1 MRTDTDVDTN
11 RPNDELLDIEKDD
24 TEELEGDEAE
34 LELESDGATAE
45 ENPGEGEVQ
54 PEEKGLTVD
63 PITTYLHEIGSIPLL
78 SREREVELAR
88 KMDVGKNAIIEAL
101 FNAPMCLHY
110 TIGLGEAVASGEL
123 DIREVL
129 EKSDA
134 EEDENR
140 VSFDPKPFLRAISK
154 LKRLRHEQEK
164 VHRQLNQKR
173 VSEQRRNALNKAHA
187 SLLNR
192 IVGLLREVGLSSSRL
207 ESMVQK
213 LKQSSNTITELE
225 ERAHVASKAKRAAI
239 VSQIE
244 QMESGVGLRAAEI
257 HALVSQ
263 ITATES
269 QVNVAKTE
277 FTEANLRLVVSIAKK
292 YTNRGLSL
300 LDLIQEGNLGLMRAV
315 EKFDYR
321 LGYRFSTY
329 ASWWIR
335 QGITRG
341 LIDTGRMIRI
351 PVHRVELRNKVIQ
364 TAHHLQRTLGREPKP
379 EELAKEMDMSVPE
392 MLRVMQTQGEPVSLQ
407 TPVWEDG
414 DQLADFVEDRIN
426 PQPDK
431 EAMEGVLRTDVRKA
445 LAVLTPRQETVLRMR
460 FGIEEER
467 DYTLEELGEIF
478 AVTRERIRQIEQKSL
493 QILRNPNRRKPIPP
507 TSDAA

>member
-1 MRTDTDVDTN
+1 MRTDSDTN
-11 RPNDELLDIEKDD
+11 RPSDELLDIEKDES
-24 TEELEGDEAE
+24 EELEADEGE
-34 LELESDGATAE
+34 LELESDVATAE
-45 ENPGEGEVQ
+45 EHAGDGEVQ

-88 KMDVGKNAIIEAL
+88 KMDLGKNAIIEAL

-154 LKRLRHEQEK
+154 LKRLRQEQDK
-164 VHRQLNQKR
+164 VRRQLNQKR

-187 SLLNR
+187 TLLNK
-192 IVGLLREVGLSSSRL
+192 IVGLLRDVGLSASRL

-213 LKQSSNTITELE
+213 LKQSSNTIAELE
-225 ERAHVASKAKRAAI
+225 ERALVVSKAKRAAI

-244 QMESGVGLRAAEI
+244 QIESGVGLRAGEI

-263 ITATES
+263 ITATEG

>member
-1 MRTDTDVDTN
+1 MAM
-11 RPNDELLDIEKDD
+11 DIENKRLNEEFPETEKDD
-24 TEELEGDEAE
+24 TEEMELEEQE
-34 LELESDGATAE
+34 LELEPEIASAE
-45 ENPGEGEVQ
+45 EHQGEVEVQ
-54 PEEKGLTVD
+54 QEEKGLAVD

-78 SREREVELAR
+78 TREREVELAR
-88 KMDVGKNAIIEAL
+88 KMDVGKNQILEAL
-101 FNAPMCLHY
+101 FLTPLCLRHA
-110 TIGLGEAVASGEL
+110 ISLGDAVAGGEL

-129 EKSDA
+129 QKSDG
-134 EEDENR
+134 EDDE
-140 VSFDPKPFLRAISK
+140 SGQTFDPKPFLKSIAK
-154 LKRLRHEQEK
+154 LKRFSHEQAK
-164 VHRQLNQKR
+164 LRRQLNQTR
-173 VSEQRRNALNKAHA
+173 VSEKRRTTLNKSNTAL
-187 SLLNR
+187 SNKIGDLLKE
-192 IVGLLREVGLSSSRL
+192 LGLSSFRL
-207 ESMVQK
+207 EVMVQN
-213 LKQSSNTITELE
+213 LKQSSDRIKGL
-225 ERAHVASKAKRAAI
+225 KAQAQSSAKTKREAI
-239 VSQIE
+239 LAQVKQIE
-244 QMESGVGLRAAEI
+244 TSVGLRAAELQALTSRI
-257 HALVSQ
+257 SETENLVS
-263 ITATES
+263 I
-269 QVNVAKTE
+269 AKTE

-379 EELAKEMDMSVPE
+379 EELATEMDMSVHE

-460 FGIEEER
+460 FGIEEDR

-493 QILRNPNRRKPIPP
+493 QILRNPNRRKPLVP

>member
-1 MRTDTDVDTN
+1 MPTDTETK
-11 RPNDELLDIEKDD
+11 RTNDELLEIEKDD
-24 TEELEGDEAE
+24 SEDLEADEQE
-34 LELESDGATAE
+34 LELDSDVATGEEQVGEIES
-45 ENPGEGEVQ
+45 Q

-63 PITTYLHEIGSIPLL
+63 PITTYLREIGSIPLL

-88 KMDVGKNAIIEAL
+88 KMDLGKNEIIETL
-101 FNAPMCLHY
+101 FSAPMCLHY
-110 TIGLGEAVASGEL
+110 TISLGDTVANGEL

-134 EEDENR
+134 EEDESR
-140 VSFDPKPFLRAISK
+140 TSFDPKPFLKSITK
-154 LKRLRHEQEK
+154 LKRFRDEQDKLR
-164 VHRQLNQKR
+164 RQLNR
-173 VSEQRRNALNKAHA
+173 SRLSEQRRRALNKAHA
-187 SLLNR
+187 ALLNK
-192 IVGLLREVGLSSSRL
+192 IIGLLREVGLSSSRL
-207 ESMVQK
+207 ETMVQK
-213 LKQSSNTITELE
+213 LKQSSRSITELE
-225 ERAHVASKAKRAAI
+225 ERARAVPKARRTGI
-239 VSQIE
+239 LGQIE
-244 QMESGVGLRAAEI
+244 QIESGVGLRAAEI
-257 HALVSQ
+257 HALTSR
-263 ITATES
+263 IIETES
-269 QVNVAKTE
+269 LVNVAKTE

-379 EELAKEMDMSVPE
+379 EELAKEMDMSVPD

-493 QILRNPNRRKPIPP
+493 QILRNPNRRKPILP

>member
-1 MRTDTDVDTN
+1 
-11 RPNDELLDIEKDD
+11 
-24 TEELEGDEAE
+24 
-34 LELESDGATAE
+34 
-45 ENPGEGEVQ
+45 
-54 PEEKGLTVD
+54 
-63 PITTYLHEIGSIPLL
+63 
-78 SREREVELAR
+78 
-88 KMDVGKNAIIEAL
+88 
-101 FNAPMCLHY
+101 
-110 TIGLGEAVASGEL
+110 
-123 DIREVL
+123 
-129 EKSDA
+129 
-134 EEDENR
+134 
-140 VSFDPKPFLRAISK
+140 
-154 LKRLRHEQEK
+154 
-164 VHRQLNQKR
+164 
-173 VSEQRRNALNKAHA
+173 
-187 SLLNR
+187 
-192 IVGLLREVGLSSSRL
+192 
-207 ESMVQK
+207 MVQK
-213 LKQSSNTITELE
+213 LKQSSNTIAELE
-225 ERAHVASKAKRAAI
+225 ERALVVSKAKRAAI

-244 QMESGVGLRAAEI
+244 QIESGVGLRAGVI

-263 ITATES
+263 ITATEG

>member
-1 MRTDTDVDTN
+1 
-11 RPNDELLDIEKDD
+11 L
-24 TEELEGDEAE
+24 
-34 LELESDGATAE
+34 
-45 ENPGEGEVQ
+45 
-54 PEEKGLTVD
+54 
-63 PITTYLHEIGSIPLL
+63 
-78 SREREVELAR
+78 
-88 KMDVGKNAIIEAL
+88 GKNAIIEAL

-110 TIGLGEAVASGEL
+110 TISLGDAVASGEL

-129 EKSDA
+129 EKTDPD
-134 EEDENR
+134 EDENR

-154 LKRLRHEQEK
+154 LKRLRQEQEK
-164 VHRQLNQKR
+164 VRRQLNQKR
-173 VSEQRRNALNKAHA
+173 VSEHRRNALNKAHA
-187 SLLNR
+187 TLVNR
-192 IVGLLREVGLSSSRL
+192 IVDLLRDVGLSSSRL
-207 ESMVQK
+207 ESMVQR
-213 LKQSSNTITELE
+213 LKQSSKSITELE
-225 ERAHVASKAKRAAI
+225 ARAQVLTKSKRAGI
-239 VSQIE
+239 VTQIE
-244 QMESGVGLRAAEI
+244 QIEAGVGLRAAEI
-257 HALVSQ
+257 HALASR

-269 QVNVAKTE
+269 LVNVAKTE

>member
-1 MRTDTDVDTN
+1 
-11 RPNDELLDIEKDD
+11 
-24 TEELEGDEAE
+24 
-34 LELESDGATAE
+34 
-45 ENPGEGEVQ
+45 
-54 PEEKGLTVD
+54 
-63 PITTYLHEIGSIPLL
+63 
-78 SREREVELAR
+78 
-88 KMDVGKNAIIEAL
+88 
-101 FNAPMCLHY
+101 
-110 TIGLGEAVASGEL
+110 
-123 DIREVL
+123 
-129 EKSDA
+129 
-134 EEDENR
+134 
-140 VSFDPKPFLRAISK
+140 
-154 LKRLRHEQEK
+154 
-164 VHRQLNQKR
+164 
-173 VSEQRRNALNKAHA
+173 
-187 SLLNR
+187 
-192 IVGLLREVGLSSSRL
+192 
-207 ESMVQK
+207 MVQK

-225 ERAHVASKAKRAAI
+225 ERAHVVSKAKRATI

-244 QMESGVGLRAAEI
+244 QIESGVGLRAGEI

-263 ITATES
+263 ITATER

>member
-1 MRTDTDVDTN
+1 MRTDTDKT
-11 RPNDELLDIEKDD
+11 RSNDELLEIEKDES
-24 TEELEGDEAE
+24 EELETDEPE
-34 LELESDGATAE
+34 LELESDVAAAE
-45 ENPGEGEVQ
+45 ERLGEVESQ
-54 PEEKGLTVD
+54 AEEKGLTVD
-63 PITTYLHEIGSIPLL
+63 PITTYLHEIGAIPLL

-88 KMDVGKNAIIEAL
+88 KMDAGKNEIIAAL
-101 FNAPMCLHY
+101 FSAPMCLHY
-110 TIGLGEAVASGEL
+110 TISLGDAVASGEL
-123 DIREVL
+123 DIRDVL

-134 EEDENR
+134 DDDENR
-140 VSFDPKPFLRAISK
+140 SSFDPKPFLKAISK
-154 LKRLRHEQEK
+154 LKRLRQEQDK
-164 VHRQLNQKR
+164 LRRQLNQSR
-173 VSEQRRNALNKAHA
+173 VSEQRRIALNKAHA
-187 SLLNR
+187 ILLNKT
-192 IVGLLREVGLSSSRL
+192 IGLLRQVGLSSSRL
-207 ESMVQK
+207 ETMVQK
-213 LKQSSNTITELE
+213 LKQSSTSISVLE
-225 ERAHVASKAKRAAI
+225 ERTLGLTKAKRAGLLE
-239 VSQIE
+239 QIG
-244 QMESGVGLRAAEI
+244 QIESGVGLRAAEI
-257 HALVSQ
+257 HALASR
-263 ITATES
+263 ITETES
-269 QVNVAKTE
+269 LVNTAKTE

-379 EELAKEMDMSVPE
+379 EELAKAMEMSVPE
-392 MLRVMQTQGEPVSLQ
+392 MLKVMQTQGEPVSLQ

-460 FGIEEER
+460 FGIEEDR

-493 QILRNPNRRKPIPP
+493 QILRNPNRRKPILP

>member
-1 MRTDTDVDTN
+1 MRTDIERN
-11 RPNDELLDIEKDD
+11 RRNDELLETEKDES
-24 TEELEGDEAE
+24 EELDADEPE
-34 LELESDGATAE
+34 LELESDVAAAE
-45 ENPGEGEVQ
+45 EHAGETESQ

-63 PITTYLHEIGSIPLL
+63 PITTYLHEIGAIPLL

-88 KMDVGKNAIIEAL
+88 KMDIGKNQIIEAL

-110 TIGLGEAVASGEL
+110 TISLGDAIANGEL

-129 EKSDA
+129 EKSDPD
-134 EEDENR
+134 EDENR
-140 VSFDPKPFLRAISK
+140 PSFDPKPFLKAISK
-154 LKRLRHEQEK
+154 LKRLRHDQDK
-164 VHRQLNQKR
+164 LRRQLNQRR
-173 VSEQRRNALNKAHA
+173 VSEQRRSALNKAHA
-187 SLLNR
+187 ILLNK
-192 IVGLLREVGLSSSRL
+192 IVGLLRDVGLSSSRL

-213 LKQSSNTITELE
+213 LKQSSKSITELE
-225 ERAHVASKAKRAAI
+225 ERADTATKSKRPGIVA
-239 VSQIE
+239 QIE
-244 QMESGVGLRAAEI
+244 QIESGVGLRAVEI
-257 HALVSQ
+257 HALASR
-263 ITATES
+263 ISETES
-269 QVNVAKTE
+269 LVNVAKTE

-460 FGIEEER
+460 FGIEEDR

>member
-1 MRTDTDVDTN
+1 
-11 RPNDELLDIEKDD
+11 
-24 TEELEGDEAE
+24 
-34 LELESDGATAE
+34 
-45 ENPGEGEVQ
+45 
-54 PEEKGLTVD
+54 
-63 PITTYLHEIGSIPLL
+63 
-78 SREREVELAR
+78 
-88 KMDVGKNAIIEAL
+88 
-101 FNAPMCLHY
+101 
-110 TIGLGEAVASGEL
+110 
-123 DIREVL
+123 
-129 EKSDA
+129 
-134 EEDENR
+134 
-140 VSFDPKPFLRAISK
+140 
-154 LKRLRHEQEK
+154 
-164 VHRQLNQKR
+164 
-173 VSEQRRNALNKAHA
+173 
-187 SLLNR
+187 
-192 IVGLLREVGLSSSRL
+192 
-207 ESMVQK
+207 MVQK
-213 LKQSSNTITELE
+213 LKQSSKSITELE
-225 ERAHVASKAKRAAI
+225 ERAHAATKSRRAGL
-239 VSQIE
+239 VTQIE
-244 QMESGVGLRAAEI
+244 QIEAGVGLRAGEI
-257 HALVSQ
+257 HALASR
-263 ITATES
+263 ITETES
-269 QVNVAKTE
+269 LVNVAKTE

-493 QILRNPNRRKPIPP
+493 QILRNPNRRKPIPS

>member
-1 MRTDTDVDTN
+1 MRTDSDTN
-11 RPNDELLDIEKDD
+11 RPNDELLDIEKDES
-24 TEELEGDEAE
+24 EELEADEGE
-34 LELESDGATAE
+34 LELESDVATAE
-45 ENPGEGEVQ
+45 EHAGDGEVQ

-88 KMDVGKNAIIEAL
+88 KMDLGKNAIIEAL

-110 TIGLGEAVASGEL
+110 TIGWGEAVASGEL

-154 LKRLRHEQEK
+154 LKRLRQEQDK
-164 VHRQLNQKR
+164 VRRQLNQKR

-187 SLLNR
+187 TLLNK
-192 IVGLLREVGLSSSRL
+192 IVGLLRDVGLSASRL

-213 LKQSSNTITELE
+213 LKQSSNTIAELE
-225 ERAHVASKAKRAAI
+225 ERALVVSKAKRAAI

-244 QMESGVGLRAAEI
+244 QIESGVGLRAGEI

-263 ITATES
+263 ITATEG

-364 TAHHLQRTLGREPKP
+364 TAHHLQRTLGRKP

>member
-1 MRTDTDVDTN
+1 MRTDSEIK
-11 RPNDELLDIEKDD
+11 RPNDELSDVDKED
-24 TEELEGDEAE
+24 TEPGEIEETE
-34 LELESDGATAE
+34 LELEPEVATGEEQPGDADG
-45 ENPGEGEVQ
+45 Q
-54 PEEKGLTVD
+54 QEEKGLTVD
-63 PITTYLHEIGSIPLL
+63 PITTYLHEIGAIPLL
-78 SREREVELAR
+78 SRDREVDLAR
-88 KMDVGKNAIIEAL
+88 RMDTGKNQILDAL
-101 FNAPMCLHY
+101 FSTPMCLQNV
-110 TIGLGEAVASGEL
+110 IGLGEAVASGDL

-129 EKSDA
+129 EKSDV
-134 EEDENR
+134 EEENGQ
-140 VSFDPKPFLRAISK
+140 SFDPKPFLKIVSR
-154 LKRLRHEQEK
+154 LKRLAHEQSLLS
-164 VHRQLNQKR
+164 RQLNHTR
-173 VSEQRRNALNKAHA
+173 VSQQRRAKLTKSHMAVSSKIGALIKESGLA
-187 SLLNR
+187 SA
-192 IVGLLREVGLSSSRL
+192 RL
-207 ESMVQK
+207 ETMVQN
-213 LKQSSNTITELE
+213 LKRSS
-225 ERAHVASKAKRAAI
+225 KRAAELQEQ
-239 VSQIE
+239 VQVLPKGKRASVLGQIE
-244 QMESGVGLRAAEI
+244 QIERAIGLPAVELQ
-257 HALVSQ
+257 ALVSR
-263 ITATES
+263 ISETENA
-269 QVNVAKTE
+269 VNVAKTE

-292 YTNRGLSL
+292 YSNRGLSL

-493 QILRNPNRRKPIPP
+493 QILRNPNRRKPLIP

>member
-1 MRTDTDVDTN
+1 
-11 RPNDELLDIEKDD
+11 
-24 TEELEGDEAE
+24 
-34 LELESDGATAE
+34 
-45 ENPGEGEVQ
+45 
-54 PEEKGLTVD
+54 
-63 PITTYLHEIGSIPLL
+63 
-78 SREREVELAR
+78 
-88 KMDVGKNAIIEAL
+88 
-101 FNAPMCLHY
+101 
-110 TIGLGEAVASGEL
+110 
-123 DIREVL
+123 
-129 EKSDA
+129 
-134 EEDENR
+134 
-140 VSFDPKPFLRAISK
+140 
-154 LKRLRHEQEK
+154 
-164 VHRQLNQKR
+164 
-173 VSEQRRNALNKAHA
+173 
-187 SLLNR
+187 
-192 IVGLLREVGLSSSRL
+192 
-207 ESMVQK
+207 MVQR
-213 LKQSSNTITELE
+213 LKQSSKSITELE
-225 ERAHVASKAKRAAI
+225 ARAQVVTKSKRAGI
-239 VSQIE
+239 VTQIE
-244 QMESGVGLRAAEI
+244 QIEAGVGLRAAEI
-257 HALVSQ
+257 HALASQ
-263 ITATES
+263 ITTTES
-269 QVNVAKTE
+269 LVNVAKTE

-493 QILRNPNRRKPIPP
+493 QILRNPNLRKPIPP

>member
-1 MRTDTDVDTN
+1 MRTDSEIK
-11 RPNDELLDIEKDD
+11 RSNDELSDVDKED
-24 TEELEGDEAE
+24 TEPGEIEETE
-34 LELESDGATAE
+34 LELEPEVATGEEQPGDADG
-45 ENPGEGEVQ
+45 Q
-54 PEEKGLTVD
+54 QEEKGLTVD
-63 PITTYLHEIGSIPLL
+63 PITTYLHEIGAIPLL
-78 SREREVELAR
+78 SRDREVDLAR
-88 KMDVGKNAIIEAL
+88 RMDTGKNQILDAL
-101 FNAPMCLHY
+101 FSTPMCLQNV
-110 TIGLGEAVASGEL
+110 IGLGEAVASGDL

-129 EKSDA
+129 EKSDV
-134 EEDENR
+134 EEENGQ
-140 VSFDPKPFLRAISK
+140 SFDPKAFLKIVSR
-154 LKRLRHEQEK
+154 LKRLAHEQSLLS
-164 VHRQLNQKR
+164 RQLNHTR
-173 VSEQRRNALNKAHA
+173 VSQQRRAKLTKSHMAVSSKIGALIKESGLA
-187 SLLNR
+187 SA
-192 IVGLLREVGLSSSRL
+192 RL
-207 ESMVQK
+207 ETMVQN
-213 LKQSSNTITELE
+213 LKRSS
-225 ERAHVASKAKRAAI
+225 KRAAELQEQ
-239 VSQIE
+239 VQVLPKGKRASVLGQIE
-244 QMESGVGLRAAEI
+244 QIERAVGLPAVELQ
-257 HALVSQ
+257 ALVSR
-263 ITATES
+263 ISETENA
-269 QVNVAKTE
+269 VNVAKTE

-292 YTNRGLSL
+292 YSNRGLSL

-379 EELAKEMDMSVPE
+379 EELAREMDMSVPE

-493 QILRNPNRRKPIPP
+493 QILRNPNRRKPLIP

>member
-1 MRTDTDVDTN
+1 MRTDTDTT
-11 RPNDELLDIEKDD
+11 RSNDELLEIEKDES
-24 TEELEGDEAE
+24 EELETDEPE
-34 LELESDGATAE
+34 LELESDAAAAE
-45 ENPGEGEVQ
+45 ERAGEVESQ
-54 PEEKGLTVD
+54 AEEKGLTVD
-63 PITTYLHEIGSIPLL
+63 PITTYLHEIGAIPLL
-78 SREREVELAR
+78 SREREVELAK
-88 KMDVGKNAIIEAL
+88 KMDSGKNEIIAAL
-101 FNAPMCLHY
+101 FSAPMCLHY
-110 TIGLGEAVASGEL
+110 TISLGDAVANGEL
-123 DIREVL
+123 DIRDVL

-134 EEDENR
+134 DDDENHL
-140 VSFDPKPFLRAISK
+140 SFDPKPFLKAISK
-154 LKRLRHEQEK
+154 LKRLRQEQDK
-164 VHRQLNQKR
+164 LRRQLNQSR
-173 VSEQRRNALNKAHA
+173 VSEQRRSALNKAHA
-187 SLLNR
+187 SLLNK
-192 IVGLLREVGLSSSRL
+192 IIGLLREVGLSSSRL
-207 ESMVQK
+207 ETMVQK
-213 LKQSSNTITELE
+213 LKQSSRSITELD
-225 ERAHVASKAKRAAI
+225 ERTLGLTKAKRAGLLE
-239 VSQIE
+239 QIG
-244 QMESGVGLRAAEI
+244 QIESGVGLRAAEI
-257 HALVSQ
+257 HALASR
-263 ITATES
+263 ITETETL
-269 QVNVAKTE
+269 VNTAKTE

-379 EELAKEMDMSVPE
+379 EELANSMDMSVPE
-392 MLRVMQTQGEPVSLQ
+392 MLKVMQTQGEPVSLQ

-460 FGIEEER
+460 FGIEEDR

-493 QILRNPNRRKPIPP
+493 QILRNPNRRKPILP

>member
-1 MRTDTDVDTN
+1 MRTDSETKPT
-11 RPNDELLDIEKDD
+11 NDELVEIEKDD
-24 TEELEGDEAE
+24 SEDLEADEPE
-34 LELESDGATAE
+34 LELESDVASGQE
-45 ENPGEGEVQ
+45 PVGDIESQ

-88 KMDVGKNAIIEAL
+88 KMDVGKNEIIEAL
-101 FNAPMCLHY
+101 YSAPMCLHY
-110 TIGLGEAVASGEL
+110 TISLGDAVANGEL

-140 VSFDPKPFLRAISK
+140 ASFDPKPFLKAINK
-154 LKRLRHEQEK
+154 LKRFRHEQDK
-164 VHRQLNQKR
+164 LRRQLNQSR
-173 VSEQRRNALNKAHA
+173 VSEQRRRVLNKANA
-187 SLLNR
+187 ALLNK
-192 IVGLLREVGLSSSRL
+192 IMGLLREVGLSSSRL
-207 ESMVQK
+207 ETMVQK
-213 LKQSSNTITELE
+213 LKQSSRSIAELE
-225 ERAHVASKAKRAAI
+225 ERAHAVAKARRTGI
-239 VSQIE
+239 LTQIE
-244 QMESGVGLRAAEI
+244 QIELGVGLRAAEI
-257 HALVSQ
+257 HALASR
-263 ITATES
+263 ITETEAL
-269 QVNVAKTE
+269 VNAAKTE

-392 MLRVMQTQGEPVSLQ
+392 MLKVMQTQGEPVSLQ

-493 QILRNPNRRKPIPP
+493 QILRNPNRRKPIVP